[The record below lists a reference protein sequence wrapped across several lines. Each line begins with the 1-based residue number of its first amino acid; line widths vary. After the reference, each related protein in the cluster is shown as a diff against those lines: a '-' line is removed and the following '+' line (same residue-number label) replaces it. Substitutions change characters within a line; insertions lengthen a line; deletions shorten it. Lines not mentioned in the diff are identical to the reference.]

1 MPTAHA
7 EEHRSSAMTAGSA
20 STPMKRRSNAE
31 WLAALDA
38 DSPDQA
44 AALADLRTY
53 LLRAALFTLQ
63 RSRHY
68 VGHLGP
74 SALGA
79 LAEDCAQESMTA
91 VLQRLAGFRGESQ
104 FTTWAYT
111 FAVNIALVAARRE
124 RWASIPLARILDGS
138 ESEVSTAAD
147 RGDSPDP
154 ERRTLQREA
163 AAAIREGIEQ
173 HLTDKQQQLLRAVV
187 FEQVPLDEI
196 VRHWGTNRN
205 ALYKL
210 LHDARRKLKGSLV
223 ARGFDIREILDL
235 FAVGTRKI
243 PDARG
248 T

>member
-1 MPTAHA
+1 
-7 EEHRSSAMTAGSA
+7 MT
-20 STPMKRRSNAE
+20 RRSNAE
-31 WLAALDA
+31 WLAALEA
-38 DSPDQA
+38 AGGDQA
-44 AALADLRTY
+44 EALGELRTY

-74 SALGA
+74 SALSA
-79 LAEDCAQESMTA
+79 LAEDCAQESTTA
-91 VLQRLAGFRGESQ
+91 VLQHLADFRGESH

-111 FAVNIALVAARRE
+111 FAVNIALVVARRE
-124 RWASIPLARILDGS
+124 RWASIPLDRILDGS
-138 ESEVSTAAD
+138 ESPASIPAD
-147 RGDSPDP
+147 RGDAPDP

-163 AAAIREGIEQ
+163 VAAIREGVEQ

-210 LHDARRKLKGSLV
+210 LHDARRKLKGALV
-223 ARGFDIREILDL
+223 SRGFEVNEILDL
-235 FAVGTRKI
+235 FTPR
-243 PDARG
+243 